1 MWLVLHSSANVP
13 FYKTEPMY
21 SGLKNQLSL
30 LRCFIQHTVA
40 LNANRCAVFSAVFC
54 PQFIPMPVLYGVFLY
69 MGVASLGGIQV
80 SKTLSSF
87 KETLNKSFK
96 KNGLTTSK

>member
-13 FYKTEPMY
+13 FYKIESMY
-21 SGLKNQLSL
+21 SGLKNQ

-40 LNANRCAVFSAVFC
+40 LNANPCAVFSAVFC

-96 KNGLTTSK
+96 KKWFNNQ